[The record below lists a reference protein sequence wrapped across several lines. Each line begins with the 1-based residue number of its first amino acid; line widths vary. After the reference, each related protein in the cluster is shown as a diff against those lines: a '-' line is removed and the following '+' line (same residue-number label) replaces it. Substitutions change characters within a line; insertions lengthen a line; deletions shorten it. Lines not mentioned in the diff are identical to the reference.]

1 MYGMNMRDA
10 GILLAGYQEKK
21 DVLIFQNV
29 IQKGEKMAINGEIEN
44 ELIRQYRKYSQAKM
58 MECMEDAKKIYNDKF
73 GDSEEQAICVSMI
86 AVALFESRISPFHY
100 WKQKKMKEIV

>member
-29 IQKGEKMAINGEIEN
+29 IQKGEKMGILDVIDPTNAPSHEIDGSWDTVD
-44 ELIRQYRKYSQAKM
+44 LLRGVMRIRKMQGKKLYRSWI
-58 MECMEDAKKIYNDKF
+58 E
-73 GDSEEQAICVSMI
+73 
-86 AVALFESRISPFHY
+86 
-100 WKQKKMKEIV
+100 